1 MHKPVQLYGER
12 DVEDVHRGTR
22 KRAGQ
27 VRRCYEYALRRNPAL
42 HGELSV
48 EFIVPAGG
56 RVSGVRLLDV
66 PPGLEDE
73 DMRQCLLS
81 TYKKIQFEEIEG
93 PVAAFTQQLV
103 FSLR

>member
-12 DVEDVHRGTR
+12 DEEDVHRSTR
-22 KRAGQ
+22 KHAGR
-27 VRRCYEYALRRNPAL
+27 VRNCYGYALRRSPAL
-42 HGELSV
+42 HGELTV
-48 EFIVPAGG
+48 EFIVPASG

-73 DMRQCLLS
+73 DMRQCLLR
-81 TYKKIQFEEIEG
+81 TYEGIRFEEIQG
-93 PVAAFTQQLV
+93 PVAGFTQRLV